1 MTLVSSQPDV
11 TASAGARLE
20 LVEREVVDLF
30 VRLAEVA
37 GLPRSV
43 GEIYGCLFVCEEPL
57 PMDVLMERL
66 NLSKGAVSQGLR
78 LLRSFGAV
86 RTVYVPGDR
95 RDHFTAE
102 LELRKLVSGY
112 LQERVIFHLR
122 SGSDRLRAIRALV
135 AETNGGARKVL
146 QERVARL
153 SRWHRRAEQIIPL
166 LLRMLQ
172 Q

>member
-1 MTLVSSQPDV
+1 MPENGQSVAVAP
-11 TASAGARLE
+11 ARLE
-20 LVEREVVDLF
+20 QIERAVVDLF

-43 GEIYGCLFVCEEPL
+43 GEIYGCLFICADPV
-57 PMDVLMERL
+57 PMDALMERL
-66 NLSKGAVSQGLR
+66 HLSKGAVSQGLR

-86 RTVYVPGDR
+86 RTAYVPGDR

-102 LELRKLVSGY
+102 RELRKLVSGY
-112 LQERVIFHLR
+112 LQEKVVPHLR
-122 SGSDRLRAIRALV
+122 SGDERLKVIRALV

-146 QERVARL
+146 QERVAQL

-166 LLRMLQ
+166 LLRVLQ

>member
-1 MTLVSSQPDV
+1 MPANGQSVAMAPS
-11 TASAGARLE
+11 RLE
-20 LVEREVVDLF
+20 QVEREVVDLF

-43 GEIYGCLFVCEEPL
+43 GEIYGCLFICPDPL
-57 PMDVLMERL
+57 PMDALMERL
-66 NLSKGAVSQGLR
+66 HLSKGAVSQGLR

-102 LELRKLVSGY
+102 RELRKLVSGY
-112 LQERVIFHLR
+112 LQEKVVPHLR
-122 SGSDRLRAIRALV
+122 SGDERLKVIRALV
-135 AETNGGARKVL
+135 AEANGGARKAL
-146 QERVARL
+146 QERVAQL

>member
-1 MTLVSSQPDV
+1 MASTDP
-11 TASAGARLE
+11 ASAVSPVAQLE
-20 LVEREVVDLF
+20 RVEREVVDLF

-43 GEIYGCLFVCEEPL
+43 GEIYGCLFICADPL
-57 PMDVLMERL
+57 PMDGLMSRL

-102 LELRKLVSGY
+102 RELRKLVSGY
-112 LQERVIFHLR
+112 LQEKVVPHLR
-122 SGSDRLRAIRALV
+122 SGDEGLKEIRALLT
-135 AETNGGARKVL
+135 ETNGGARKVL
-146 QERVARL
+146 QERVAQL
-153 SRWHRRAEQIIPL
+153 SRWHRRAEQMIPL

-172 Q
+172 T

>member
-1 MTLVSSQPDV
+1 MPENSGSAVAVS
-11 TASAGARLE
+11 ARLE
-20 LVEREVVDLF
+20 RIEREVVDVF

-43 GEIYGCLFVCEEPL
+43 GELYGCLFICPDPL
-57 PMDVLMERL
+57 PMDALMERL
-66 NLSKGAVSQGLR
+66 HLSKGAVSQGLR

-102 LELRKLVSGY
+102 CELRKLVSGY
-112 LQERVIFHLR
+112 LQEKLVPHLR
-122 SGSDRLRAIRALV
+122 SGDERLKVIRALL
-135 AETNGGARKVL
+135 AETNGSVRRAL
-146 QERVARL
+146 QERVAQL